1 MTTTIA
7 DMIRSRAADGPGR
20 PAITY
25 EGSTITYGELD
36 RRASRVANGLLDAGI
51 GPGDRV
57 AFLDKNE
64 PAYFELLVGGAKA
77 GAVSVAVNW
86 RLSPREMAYVIHDA
100 AAPLLVIGIEF
111 VPFLDE
117 IRRAAP
123 AVKTVLVVGD
133 DPTHESFDA
142 WVARQRDTDPRI
154 ATSLDDIALQVYTS
168 GTTGLP
174 KGAMIRHRNLFSLV
188 PYFSDELG
196 FGPDS
201 VSLVVMPVYHIA
213 GAGWG
218 LVSLFNGAHTVLH
231 RDVDLPQIIDTI
243 ARYHV
248 THTLFVPAVMQF
260 LLMTPGIDDADFSS
274 LRAIV
279 YGASPIS
286 RDVLVRA
293 IDRFGCDFY
302 QAYGL
307 TETTGA
313 VVMLPAADH
322 DPDGPH
328 PERLQAAGLAMPGVE
343 LRIADPVTSAP
354 VSAGAV
360 GELWIRSSQVMAG
373 YWNQPHETAHA
384 ITPDGW
390 FRSGD
395 AGYLDDDGYFFIS
408 DRVKDMIISGGENIY
423 PAEVEHVLM
432 EHPDVADVA
441 VIGVPDDRWGET
453 VKALVVRTPGTT
465 TTEADLIAFTRD
477 RLAGYKCPTSVDWI
491 DVLPRNP
498 SGKVLKRDLR
508 EPYWRDHDR
517 AVH

>member
-1 MTTTIA
+1 
-7 DMIRSRAADGPGR
+7 
-20 PAITY
+20 
-25 EGSTITYGELD
+25 
-36 RRASRVANGLLDAGI
+36 
-51 GPGDRV
+51 
-57 AFLDKNE
+57 
-64 PAYFELLVGGAKA
+64 
-77 GAVSVAVNW
+77 
-86 RLSPREMAYVIHDA
+86 
-100 AAPLLVIGIEF
+100 
-111 VPFLDE
+111 
-117 IRRAAP
+117 
-123 AVKTVLVVGD
+123 
-133 DPTHESFDA
+133 
-142 WVARQRDTDPRI
+142 
-154 ATSLDDIALQVYTS
+154 
-168 GTTGLP
+168 
-174 KGAMIRHRNLFSLV
+174 
-188 PYFSDELG
+188 
-196 FGPDS
+196 
-201 VSLVVMPVYHIA
+201 
-213 GAGWG
+213 
-218 LVSLFNGAHTVLH
+218 
-231 RDVDLPQIIDTI
+231 
-243 ARYHV
+243 
-248 THTLFVPAVMQF
+248 MQF

-354 VSAGAV
+354 VPAGAV

>member
-7 DMIRSRAADGPGR
+7 DMIRSRAADGPDR

-36 RRASRVANGLLDAGI
+36 RRANRVANGLLEVGI

-64 PAYFELLVGGAKA
+64 PAYFELLLGTAKA
-77 GAVSVAVNW
+77 GAVNVAINW

-100 AAPLLVIGIEF
+100 AAPLVVIGVEF
-111 VPFLDE
+111 VPMLDE
-117 IRRAAP
+117 ILRAAP
-123 AVKTVLVVGD
+123 TVETVLVVGD
-133 DPTHESFDA
+133 DPAHESFDS

-174 KGAMIRHRNLFSLV
+174 KGAMIRHRNLFALV
-188 PYFSDELG
+188 PYFSDQLG

-231 RDVDLPQIIDTI
+231 RDVDLSLIMDAIP
-243 ARYHV
+243 RYHV

-260 LLMTPGIDDADFSS
+260 LLTTPGVDDADFSS

-286 RDVLVRA
+286 RDVLVHA

-307 TETTGA
+307 TETTG
-313 VVMLPAADH
+313 
-322 DPDGPH
+322 
-328 PERLQAAGLAMPGVE
+328 
-343 LRIADPVTSAP
+343 
-354 VSAGAV
+354 
-360 GELWIRSSQVMAG
+360 RSSCS
-373 YWNQPHETAHA
+373 
-384 ITPDGW
+384 
-390 FRSGD
+390 RSRSRSRRS
-395 AGYLDDDGYFFIS
+395 AS
-408 DRVKDMIISGGENIY
+408 
-423 PAEVEHVLM
+423 
-432 EHPDVADVA
+432 
-441 VIGVPDDRWGET
+441 
-453 VKALVVRTPGTT
+453 RTPPRG
-465 TTEADLIAFTRD
+465 RS
-477 RLAGYKCPTSVDWI
+477 RHAG
-491 DVLPRNP
+491 R
-498 SGKVLKRDLR
+498 
-508 EPYWRDHDR
+508 R
-517 AVH
+517 APHRRPGHGRHVAGRHGG

>member
-1 MTTTIA
+1 
-7 DMIRSRAADGPGR
+7 
-20 PAITY
+20 
-25 EGSTITYGELD
+25 
-36 RRASRVANGLLDAGI
+36 
-51 GPGDRV
+51 
-57 AFLDKNE
+57 
-64 PAYFELLVGGAKA
+64 
-77 GAVSVAVNW
+77 
-86 RLSPREMAYVIHDA
+86 
-100 AAPLLVIGIEF
+100 
-111 VPFLDE
+111 
-117 IRRAAP
+117 
-123 AVKTVLVVGD
+123 
-133 DPTHESFDA
+133 
-142 WVARQRDTDPRI
+142 
-154 ATSLDDIALQVYTS
+154 
-168 GTTGLP
+168 
-174 KGAMIRHRNLFSLV
+174 
-188 PYFSDELG
+188 
-196 FGPDS
+196 
-201 VSLVVMPVYHIA
+201 
-213 GAGWG
+213 
-218 LVSLFNGAHTVLH
+218 LH
-231 RDVDLPQIIDTI
+231 
-243 ARYHV
+243 
-248 THTLFVPAVMQF
+248 
-260 LLMTPGIDDADFSS
+260 
-274 LRAIV
+274 AIV

-328 PERLQAAGLAMPGVE
+328 PERLHAAGLAMPGVE
-343 LRIADPVTSAP
+343 LRVADPGTGTALP
-354 VSAGAV
+354 TGTV

-373 YWNQPHETAHA
+373 YWNQPAETARA

-395 AGYLDDDGYFFIS
+395 AGYLDEDGYFFVS

-423 PAEVEHVLM
+423 PAEVEHLMM

-453 VKALVVRTPGTT
+453 VKALVVRAPGATA
-465 TTEADLIAFTRD
+465 TEADLIAFTRE